1 MIPFRWWLQSV
12 VLCAMPVLAGAQTAD
27 VSPVDYATVGLSSS
41 APVLGGF
48 TTCRAELDLAFAVS
62 GLVEETLV
70 REGQTVQKGDVLM
83 RLDQEVERIELLRR
97 QAVME
102 DDAELRAAMARADI
116 ALRQRE
122 AAQRLLETTG
132 GISREE
138 VQNRT
143 LAHELAEIEI
153 SRLQAQARINA
164 LDYDTAQENLV
175 RRTLIAP
182 STGIISKIEVQTGES
197 AQANDPVMMLCDLSQ
212 LKFTASIP
220 VTVADGLSKGM
231 KVRVQI
237 ISRNTAVDGTVD
249 FVSPVVDSASGL
261 QEVKV
266 LIDEAHDWLRPGM
279 NAVLVVAS

>member
-1 MIPFRWWLQSV
+1 MIPLRWWLQSV
-12 VLCAMPVLAGAQTAD
+12 VLCAVPVLAGAQTAD

-62 GLVEETLV
+62 GLVEETLE

-132 GISREE
+132 GISLEE

-143 LAHELAEIEI
+143 LAHELAVIEI

-212 LKFTASIP
+212 LKFTASIS

>member
-1 MIPFRWWLQSV
+1 MIPLRWWLQSV
-12 VLCAMPVLAGAQTAD
+12 VLCAVPVLAGAQTAD

-143 LAHELAEIEI
+143 LAHELAVIEI

-212 LKFTASIP
+212 LKFMASIP

-237 ISRNTAVDGTVD
+237 ISRNTTVDGTVD

>member
-1 MIPFRWWLQSV
+1 
-12 VLCAMPVLAGAQTAD
+12 VLAGAQTAS
-27 VSPVDYATVGLSSS
+27 VSQVDYATVGLSSA

-48 TTCRAELDLAFAVS
+48 TTCRAELELAFAVS
-62 GLVEETLV
+62 GLVEDTLV
-70 REGQTVQKGDVLM
+70 REGQTVQRGDVLM

-122 AAQRLLETTG
+122 AAERLLETTG

-143 LAHELAEIEI
+143 LAHELAVIEI
-153 SRLQAQARINA
+153 SRLEVQAKINA

-182 STGIISKIEVQTGES
+182 SPGIISNIEIQTGES

-220 VTVADGLSKGM
+220 VAVADGLSKGM
-231 KVRVQI
+231 NVRVQI
-237 ISRNTAVDGTVD
+237 ISRNTAVNGTVD
-249 FVSPVVDSASGL
+249 FVSPIVDSASGL

-266 LIDEAHDWLRPGM
+266 LIDETHDWLRPGM

>member
-1 MIPFRWWLQSV
+1 MMPFRRLLQTAA
-12 VLCAMPVLAGAQTAD
+12 LCALPVTAGAQSAN
-27 VSPVDYATVGLSSS
+27 VPQVDYATVGLSST

-48 TTCRAELDLAFAVS
+48 TTCRAELELAFAVS
-62 GLVEETLV
+62 GLVETTLV
-70 REGQTVQKGDVLM
+70 DEGQTVQKGDVLM

-97 QAVME
+97 EAVME
-102 DDAELRAAMARADI
+102 DNAELRAAIARANI
-116 ALRQRE
+116 ALRQKE
-122 AAQRLLETTG
+122 AAERLHASTG

-143 LAHELAEIEI
+143 LAHELAVIEI
-153 SRLQAQARINA
+153 SRLEAQAKINA

-175 RRTLIAP
+175 RRTLVAP
-182 STGIISKIEVQTGES
+182 SEGIISKIEIQTGES

-212 LKFTASIP
+212 LEFKASIP
-220 VTVADGLSKGM
+220 VTYADRLSKGM
-231 KVRVQI
+231 KVQVQI
-237 ISRNTAVDGTVD
+237 SSRSAAVDGTVK

-279 NAVLVVAS
+279 SAVLVSAP

>member
-1 MIPFRWWLQSV
+1 MIPFRWWLRSV
-12 VLCAMPVLAGAQTAD
+12 VLCAVPTLAGAQSAD
-27 VSPVDYATVGLSSS
+27 MSQVDYATVGLSSS
-41 APVLGGF
+41 APVLSGF
-48 TTCRAELDLAFAVS
+48 TTCWAELDLAFAVS
-62 GLVEETLV
+62 GLVEDTLV

-122 AAQRLLETTG
+122 AAERLHETTG

-143 LAHELAEIEI
+143 LAHELAVIEI
-153 SRLQAQARINA
+153 SRLEAQAKINA
-164 LDYDTAQENLV
+164 LDYDTAQENLL

-182 STGIISKIEVQTGES
+182 STGIISNIEIQSGES

-220 VTVADGLSKGM
+220 VTFADGLSMGM
-231 KVRVQI
+231 KVQVQI

-266 LIDEAHDWLRPGM
+266 LIDETYEWLRPGM
-279 NAVLVVAS
+279 NAVLVVVF